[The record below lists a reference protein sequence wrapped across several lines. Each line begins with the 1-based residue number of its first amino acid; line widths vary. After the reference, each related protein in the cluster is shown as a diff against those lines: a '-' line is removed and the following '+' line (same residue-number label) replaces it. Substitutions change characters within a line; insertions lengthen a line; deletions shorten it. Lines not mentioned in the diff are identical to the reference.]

1 MKQTEI
7 QKIAKVMEQEKRK
20 LFCYACCYLGDV
32 EEAKD
37 VLQDIFLNLCKSPEV
52 IVNIRDL
59 KCYIFRCLFNHCNTL
74 VQRKNRLR
82 ILNIDSKEVAEIE
95 DPKSNKRLSTQT
107 VFYQILVAEQEYIFI
122 NGLLNTI
129 PQEQS
134 EVIRLHIHG
143 EKTFREISE
152 IIGVPEA
159 SVKSRY
165 RYGIEKLRK
174 MIRIN
179 Y

>member
-95 DPKSNKRLSTQT
+95 DPKSND
-107 VFYQILVAEQEYIFI
+107 FEQEYIFI

-179 Y
+179 D

>member
-20 LFCYACCYLGDV
+20 LFCYACCYLDDV

-95 DPKSNKRLSTQT
+95 DPKSND
-107 VFYQILVAEQEYIFI
+107 FEQEYIFI

>member
-7 QKIAKVMEQEKRK
+7 QKIAKVMEQETRK
-20 LFCYACCYLGDV
+20 LFCYACCCLGDV

-95 DPKSNKRLSTQT
+95 DPKSND
-107 VFYQILVAEQEYIFI
+107 FEQEYIFI

-179 Y
+179 D

>member
-95 DPKSNKRLSTQT
+95 DPKSND
-107 VFYQILVAEQEYIFI
+107 FEQEYIFI

-152 IIGVPEA
+152 IIGVPES

>member
-20 LFCYACCYLGDV
+20 LFCYACCYLVDV

-95 DPKSNKRLSTQT
+95 DPKSND
-107 VFYQILVAEQEYIFI
+107 FEQEYIFI

-152 IIGVPEA
+152 IIGVPES

>member
-20 LFCYACCYLGDV
+20 LFCYTCCYLGDV

-82 ILNIDSKEVAEIE
+82 ILNIDSKEVVEIE
-95 DPKSNKRLSTQT
+95 DPKSND
-107 VFYQILVAEQEYIFI
+107 FEQEYIFI

-179 Y
+179 D

>member
-95 DPKSNKRLSTQT
+95 DPKSND
-107 VFYQILVAEQEYIFI
+107 FEQEYIFI

-152 IIGVPEA
+152 IIGIPEA

-165 RYGIEKLRK
+165 RYGIEKLRM

>member
-59 KCYIFRCLFNHCNTL
+59 KCYIFRCLFNHCNTFL
-74 VQRKNRLR
+74 
-82 ILNIDSKEVAEIE
+82 
-95 DPKSNKRLSTQT
+95 
-107 VFYQILVAEQEYIFI
+107 
-122 NGLLNTI
+122 
-129 PQEQS
+129 
-134 EVIRLHIHG
+134 
-143 EKTFREISE
+143 
-152 IIGVPEA
+152 
-159 SVKSRY
+159 
-165 RYGIEKLRK
+165 
-174 MIRIN
+174 
-179 Y
+179 